1 MMMEIKIALFILIII
16 TVRFIFTNIIVIG
29 DKKINKMKEF
39 IDFTDYLRIYSCD
52 MKMPIEEILL
62 KYNFKDDEFKNICYR
77 FLDEIKNNDFNKSN
91 IKNFLSFIE
100 ETSMTPEDFNLLFA
114 DIINYYGSIYS
125 DVLDKKLNFAKE
137 EMIAKMKKYED
148 IHKEKKELYN
158 KVSLLFGCLA
168 AVILI

>member
-1 MMMEIKIALFILIII
+1 MEIKFTLFILIVI

-77 FLDEIKNNDFNKSN
+77 FLEEIRNNSFAAQINKS
-91 IKNFLSFIE
+91 FLSFIE
-100 ETSMTPEDFNLLFA
+100 QTAMTPEDFNLIFA
-114 DIINYYGSIYS
+114 DIINYYGSTYS
-125 DVLDKKLNFAKE
+125 DVLDIKLNFTKE
-137 EMIAKMKKYED
+137 EMLAKMRKYED
-148 IHKEKKELYN
+148 VHKEKKELYN